1 MRSERRALCSLRC
14 GMSSEEQY
22 SYIIDKLTFLYA
34 VTIFLSAFLLFQV
47 QPIIA
52 KTILPWFGGSS
63 AVWSTCMLFFQAAL
77 LAGYCYAHG
86 VVKKLDG
93 RRQAMVHIG
102 LLVLSLALLPIIP
115 GLAWKPTGEEN
126 PTWRILGLLTT
137 TIGLP
142 YFLLSTTSPLL
153 QAWFSRAN
161 SGAIPYRLFAL
172 SNFASFLALVS
183 YPPLVEPNLAN
194 RSQAAIWSVAYGA
207 FVLVCGAA
215 AWFSRADGDT
225 SVAATESDDE
235 PAPGIQSLLLWMG
248 LAACPSILLLTV
260 TTHLTQ
266 DVASIPFLWI
276 IPLVIYLLTF
286 ILCFESKRFYW
297 RPIYLVLVVP
307 ALAAMAF
314 LLWPSAQFPSG
325 FLAIG
330 QVLHGRWPNAWPGAR
345 EFTMTESMGIFLGA
359 FFVIAM
365 VCHGELVRLKP
376 HPKHLTLFY
385 VMLSV
390 GGAVGGVFVGLIAP
404 NLFNAYYEFQ
414 IGLGI
419 TATLIV
425 AVLMPKDETKQRIWG
440 SAMLVML
447 GGYLAFLGVV
457 QRDLMRG
464 YVTVA
469 RNFYGQLRIE
479 EGDDVRKLM
488 HGVIN
493 HGTQVMTEEGRRKQT
508 TYYCPSSGVGEAI
521 LARDEGVAQRIGVIG
536 LGTGTLASY
545 GRAGDSVRIY
555 EINPIVVGLANTQF
569 TYLKDTPAKVDLAM
583 GDARLSLE
591 REPAEGFD
599 VLAVDAF
606 SGDSVPVHLLT
617 REAIQLFFRHLKQRG
632 ILAVHIS
639 NRYLDLK
646 PVVAAAAAEFGKV
659 SLLFDRD
666 ETDEEP
672 QCYGSTWVL
681 VVDKSLRDTRP
692 RLFEQ
697 GFEIFPTAG
706 FRTWTDDYSNLYK
719 ILK

>member
-1 MRSERRALCSLRC
+1 
-14 GMSSEEQY
+14 
-22 SYIIDKLTFLYA
+22 
-34 VTIFLSAFLLFQV
+34 
-47 QPIIA
+47 
-52 KTILPWFGGSS
+52 
-63 AVWSTCMLFFQAAL
+63 MLFFQATL
-77 LAGYCYAHG
+77 LAGYAYAH
-86 VVKKLDG
+86 VLIKKLDG
-93 RRQAMVHIG
+93 RRQAVVHIG
-102 LLVLSLALLPIIP
+102 LLVVSIALLPIIP
-115 GLAWKPTGEEN
+115 NIAWKPLGGEN
-126 PTWRILGLLTT
+126 PTFRILGLLAT

-183 YPPLVEPNLAN
+183 YPPLVEPNFPN
-194 RSQAAIWSVAYGA
+194 RIQAIVWSIGFAA
-207 FVLVCGAA
+207 FALVCAVS
-215 AWFSRADGDT
+215 AWFSRNDT
-225 SVAATESDDE
+225 DAVSTAGQDEDD
-235 PAPGIQSLLLWMG
+235 APPSFQSLMLWMG

-276 IPLVIYLLTF
+276 IPLVLYLLTF
-286 ILCFESKRFYW
+286 ILCFESTRFYW
-297 RPIYLVLVVP
+297 RPIYLLLSLP
-307 ALAAMAF
+307 ALGGMAF
-314 LLWPSAQFPSG
+314 LLWPMAN
-325 FLAIG
+325 L
-330 QVLHGRWPNAWPGAR
+330 PGGY
-345 EFTMTESMGIFLGA
+345 ELTMKQNVGVFIAS
-359 FFVIAM
+359 FFIIAM

-376 HPKHLTLFY
+376 HPRHLTLFY

-390 GGAVGGVFVGLIAP
+390 GGAVGGLFVGLIAP

-414 IGLGI
+414 IGLGV
-419 TATLIV
+419 TACLIV
-425 AVLMPKDETKQRIWG
+425 TVLMPKDEKKQRIWG
-440 SAMLVML
+440 TAMLVIL

-457 QRDLMRG
+457 QRDLMKG
-464 YVTVA
+464 YVKVA

-479 EGDDVRKLM
+479 EEDDVKKLM

-493 HGTQVMTEEGRRKQT
+493 HGTQVTTQEGRRKAT
-508 TYYCPSSGVGEAI
+508 TYYCPSSGVGEAV
-521 LARDEGVAQRIGVIG
+521 LSRDEGVPQRIGVIG

-555 EINPIVVGLANTQF
+555 EINPIVLQIASTDF
-569 TYLKDTPAKVDLAM
+569 TYLADARANGAKVDVAM

-591 REPAEGFD
+591 REPTQGFD
-599 VLAVDAF
+599 VLGVDAF
-606 SGDSVPVHLLT
+606 SGDSIPVHLLT
-617 REAIQLFFRHLKQRG
+617 RESFQLFFRHLKPHG

-646 PVVAAAAAEFGKV
+646 PVVTAAASELGKV
-659 SLLFDRD
+659 SLLYERD

-672 QCYGSTWVL
+672 QCFGSTWVL

>member
-1 MRSERRALCSLRC
+1 M
-14 GMSSEEQY
+14 
-22 SYIIDKLTFLYA
+22 
-34 VTIFLSAFLLFQV
+34 SAFLLFQV

-77 LAGYCYAHG
+77 LAGYLYAHG
-86 VVKKLDG
+86 VIKKLDG
-93 RRQAMVHIG
+93 RRQAIVHIG
-102 LLVLSLALLPIIP
+102 LMALSLFLLPIIP
-115 GLAWKPTGEEN
+115 DLAWKPAGGEN
-126 PTWRILGLLTT
+126 PTWRILGLLAT

-153 QAWFSRAN
+153 QAWYSRAN

-194 RSQAAIWSVAYGA
+194 RSQAIAWSAGYGA
-207 FVLVCGAA
+207 FVLVCAAA
-215 AWFSRADGDT
+215 AWFSRENDHAL
-225 SVAATESDDE
+225 AATVEADDE

-297 RPIYLVLVVP
+297 RVIYLILVIP
-307 ALAAMAF
+307 ALGGMAYM
-314 LLWPSAQFPSG
+314 LWPD
-325 FLAIG
+325 
-330 QVLHGRWPNAWPGAR
+330 AR
-345 EFTMTESMGIFLGA
+345 EFTMKQSVGIFLGA
-359 FFVIAM
+359 FFVVAM

-390 GGAVGGVFVGLIAP
+390 GGAIGGLFVGLVAP

-414 IGLGI
+414 IGLGV
-419 TATLIV
+419 TACLVVT
-425 AVLMPKDETKQRIWG
+425 VLMPKDEKKQRIWG
-440 SAMLVML
+440 TAMLVVL

-479 EGDDVRKLM
+479 EEDDVRKLM

-493 HGTQVMTEEGRRKQT
+493 HGTQVTTQEGRRKQT

-521 LARDEGVAQRIGVIG
+521 LARDEGVPQRIGVIG

-545 GRAGDSVRIY
+545 GRLGDSVRIY
-555 EINPIVVGLANTQF
+555 EINPIVLKLANSQF
-569 TYLKDTPAKVDLAM
+569 TYLKDTPAKVDVAM

-591 REPAEGFD
+591 REPSQGFD

-606 SGDSVPVHLLT
+606 SGDSIPVHLLT
-617 REAIQLFFRHLKQRG
+617 RESFQLFFKHLRPHG

-639 NRYLDLK
+639 NRYLDLQ
-646 PVVAAAAAEFGKV
+646 PVVAAAASELGKV
-659 SLLFDRD
+659 SLLYERD

-672 QCYGSTWVL
+672 NCFGSTWVL
-681 VVDKSLRDTRP
+681 VADKSLRDTRP

-706 FRTWTDDYSNLYK
+706 FRNWTDDYSNLYK

>member
-1 MRSERRALCSLRC
+1 M
-14 GMSSEEQY
+14 
-22 SYIIDKLTFLYA
+22 TFLYA
-34 VTIFLSAFLLFQV
+34 ITIFLSAFLLFQV

-77 LAGYCYAHG
+77 LAGYLYAHG
-86 VVKKLDG
+86 VIKKLDG

-102 LLVLSLALLPIIP
+102 LLAVSLALLPIIP
-115 GLAWKPTGEEN
+115 NLAWKPAGGEN
-126 PTWRILGLLTT
+126 PTWRILGLLAT

-153 QAWFSRAN
+153 QAWYSRAN

-194 RSQAAIWSVAYGA
+194 RTQAIIWSAAYGA
-207 FVLVCGAA
+207 FVLVCAAA
-215 AWFSRADGDT
+215 AWFSRADSD
-225 SVAATESDDE
+225 AAVSAEEIDGE
-235 PAPGIQSLLLWMG
+235 PAPGIQTLLLWIG

-297 RPIYLVLVVP
+297 RPVYLVLAVP
-307 ALAAMAF
+307 ALAGMAYM
-314 LLWPSAQFPSG
+314 L
-325 FLAIG
+325 
-330 QVLHGRWPNAWPGAR
+330 WPNAQ
-345 EFTMTESMGIFLGA
+345 EITMKQSVGFFLGA

-390 GGAVGGVFVGLIAP
+390 GGAIGGVFVGLIAP

-419 TATLIV
+419 TACLIV
-425 AVLMPKDETKQRIWG
+425 TVLMPQDEKKQRIWG
-440 SAMLVML
+440 TAMLVVL

-457 QRDLMRG
+457 QRDLMKG

-479 EGDDVRKLM
+479 QDDDVRKLM

-493 HGTQVMTEEGRRKQT
+493 HGTQVMTEEERRKQT

-521 LARDEGVAQRIGVIG
+521 LARDEGLPQRIGVIG

-545 GRAGDSVRIY
+545 GRAGDFVHIY
-555 EINPIVVGLANTQF
+555 EINPIVLNLAHSEF
-569 TYLKDTPAKVDLAM
+569 TYLKDTPAKVEVTM

-591 REPAEGFD
+591 REASQGFD

-606 SGDSVPVHLLT
+606 SGDSIPVHLLT
-617 REAIQLFFRHLKQRG
+617 REAFRLFFNHMKPHG

-659 SLLFDRD
+659 SLLYERD

-672 QCYGSTWVL
+672 QCFGSTWVL
-681 VVDKSLRDTRP
+681 VTDKTLRDTRP

>member
-1 MRSERRALCSLRC
+1 
-14 GMSSEEQY
+14 
-22 SYIIDKLTFLYA
+22 
-34 VTIFLSAFLLFQV
+34 
-47 QPIIA
+47 
-52 KTILPWFGGSS
+52 
-63 AVWSTCMLFFQAAL
+63 MLFFQAAL
-77 LAGYCYAHG
+77 LAGYAYAHG
-86 VVKKLDG
+86 VIRKLDG
-93 RRQAMVHIG
+93 HRQAILHIG
-102 LLVLSLALLPIIP
+102 LLVASLLLLPIIP
-115 GLAWKPTGEEN
+115 SLGWKPQGGEN
-126 PTWRILGLLTT
+126 PTWRILGLLAT

-153 QAWFSRAN
+153 QAWYSRAN

-194 RSQAAIWSVAYGA
+194 RTQAIAWSAAYGA
-207 FVLVCGAA
+207 FVIVCAAA
-215 AWFSRADGDT
+215 AWFSRADGDAA
-225 SVAATESDDE
+225 VAAADGDDE

-297 RPIYLVLVVP
+297 RAIYLIFVIP
-307 ALAAMAF
+307 ALGGMAYM
-314 LLWPSAQFPSG
+314 LWPS
-325 FLAIG
+325 
-330 QVLHGRWPNAWPGAR
+330 AR
-345 EFTMTESMGIFLGA
+345 EFTMKQSVGIFLGA

-390 GGAVGGVFVGLIAP
+390 GGALGGTFVGLIAP

-414 IGLGI
+414 IGLGV
-419 TATLIV
+419 TACLIV
-425 AVLMPKDETKQRIWG
+425 TVLMPKSEKMQRIWG
-440 SAMLVML
+440 TAMLVVL

-464 YVTVA
+464 YVVVV

-479 EGDDVRKLM
+479 EEDDVRKLM

-493 HGTQVMTEEGRRKQT
+493 HGTQVTTQEGRRKQT

-521 LARDEGVAQRIGVIG
+521 LARDEGIPQRIGVIG

-555 EINPIVVGLANTQF
+555 EINPIVLKLANSQF
-569 TYLKDTPAKVDLAM
+569 SYLKDTPAKVDVEM

-591 REPAEGFD
+591 REPSQGFD

-606 SGDSVPVHLLT
+606 SGDSIPVHLLT
-617 REAIQLFFRHLKQRG
+617 REAIQLFFKHLKPHG

-646 PVVAAAAAEFGKV
+646 PVVAAAAADLGKV
-659 SLLFDRD
+659 SLLFERD
-666 ETDEEP
+666 ETDDEP
-672 QCYGSTWVL
+672 YCYGSTWVL
-681 VVDKSLRDTRP
+681 VVDKSLRETR
-692 RLFEQ
+692 RSLFEQ

>member
-1 MRSERRALCSLRC
+1 
-14 GMSSEEQY
+14 
-22 SYIIDKLTFLYA
+22 LTFLYA
-34 VTIFLSAFLLFQV
+34 ITIFLSAFLLFQV

-63 AVWSTCMLFFQAAL
+63 AVWSTCMLFFQATL
-77 LAGYCYAHG
+77 LAGYMYAHG
-86 VVKKLDG
+86 VIKKLDG
-93 RRQAMVHIG
+93 RRQAYLHIG
-102 LLVLSLALLPIIP
+102 LLLLSLALLPIIP
-115 GLAWKPTGEEN
+115 NVAWKPTGEEN

-153 QAWFSRAN
+153 QAWYSRAN

-183 YPPLVEPNLAN
+183 YPPFVEPNLTN
-194 RSQAAIWSVAYGA
+194 RSQAIVWSIGYAVLA
-207 FVLVCGAA
+207 LVCAA
-215 AWFSRADGDT
+215 SAWFSKEDVTAVTAIETEDG
-225 SVAATESDDE
+225 E
-235 PAPGIQSLLLWMG
+235 PAPGFKSLALWAG

-276 IPLVIYLLTF
+276 IPLIIYLLTF

-297 RPIYLVLVVP
+297 RVIYLSLSLP
-307 ALAAMAF
+307 ALAGMAYM
-314 LLWPSAQFPSG
+314 LWPDSHELTMKQSVG
-325 FLAIG
+325 LFLA
-330 QVLHGRWPNAWPGAR
+330 
-345 EFTMTESMGIFLGA
+345 A

-390 GGAVGGVFVGLIAP
+390 GGAVGGLFVGLIAP

-414 IGLGI
+414 IGLGV
-419 TATLIV
+419 TAILI
-425 AVLMPKDETKQRIWG
+425 AIVLMPKDEKKQRIWG
-440 SAMLVML
+440 TAMLVVL
-447 GGYLAFLGVV
+447 GGYLAFLGIV

-464 YVTVA
+464 YIKVA
-469 RNFYGQLRIE
+469 RNFYGQLRVE
-479 EGDDVRKLM
+479 QDDDVRKLM

-493 HGTQVMTEEGRRKQT
+493 HGTQVTTQEGRRKQS
-508 TYYCPSSGVGEAI
+508 TYYCPSSGVGEAT
-521 LARDEGVAQRIGVIG
+521 LARDEGVPQRLGVIG
-536 LGTGTLASY
+536 LGTGTMASY
-545 GRAGDSVRIY
+545 GRAGDNVRIY
-555 EINPIVVGLANTQF
+555 EINPIVLQIAKTDF
-569 TYLKDTPAKVDLAM
+569 TYITDSPAKVDVAM

-591 REPAEGFD
+591 REPSNGFD

-606 SGDSVPVHLLT
+606 SGDSIPVHLLT
-617 REAIQLFFRHLKQRG
+617 REAFQLFFRHLKPNG

-646 PVVAAAAAEFGKV
+646 PVVTAAASELGKV
-659 SLLFDRD
+659 SLLYERD

-672 QCYGSTWVL
+672 QCYGSTWILVL
-681 VVDKSLRDTRP
+681 DKSIRDTRP

-697 GFEIFPTAG
+697 GFEIFPTPG